1 MIQTAAIAASKM
13 PANPD
18 AMKKLRQRRLRERT
32 TVGILSHWAR
42 FSAGVVGQRKLLG
55 RKRPLGACLAVGGAR
70 VKTQHRQRLEAAR
83 RRGELGE
90 PPGAAIRQAQRLA
103 DGPRIGR

>member
-1 MIQTAAIAASKM
+1 M

-42 FSAGVVGQRKLLG
+42 FSAGAIGKRQLLD
-55 RKRPLGACLAVGGAR
+55 RKRPLDAGLAIGESRAE
-70 VKTQHRQRLEAAR
+70 TQHRQRLDLRR

-90 PPGAAIRQAQRLA
+90 PPGAAILQAQRLA
-103 DGPRIGR
+103 DGPRTGR